1 MTNPNNIL
9 GNNFLEEKMESPPIL
24 GRMEDDDL
32 IDSRSSTQAIN
43 TVEVPFAA
51 GAIGKV
57 VVTVFKSQ
65 DDEDRGGLV
74 FRITLDD
81 QGSSFIPHAVSLE
94 NGIELHMAGDIEAQ
108 SLVQAL
114 KTVLSSL

>member
-1 MTNPNNIL
+1 MQ
-9 GNNFLEEKMESPPIL
+9 SPAIL
-24 GRMEDDDL
+24 GRMEDDEL
-32 IDSRSSTQAIN
+32 IDSRASTQLVH
-43 TVEVPFAA
+43 TVEVPFEG

-81 QGSSFIPHAVSLE
+81 QGSSFIPHAVSLG

-108 SLVQAL
+108 SLVHAL
-114 KTVLSSL
+114 KTALSSL

>member
-1 MTNPNNIL
+1 MQ
-9 GNNFLEEKMESPPIL
+9 SPAIL
-24 GRMEDDDL
+24 GRMENDEL
-32 IDSRSSTQAIN
+32 IDSRASTQVVN
-43 TVEVPFAA
+43 TVEFPFEG
-51 GAIGKV
+51 GAIGKI
-57 VVTVFKSQ
+57 VVTVFKSK
-65 DDEDRGGLV
+65 DNDDRGGLV

-114 KTVLSSL
+114 KIALSSL